1 MSVDTSTVRVSSL
14 PGFDGLV
21 RRDSR
26 RDTAAPNYGYSALST
41 VSRQRSARRQTA
53 TVDPSSRY
61 AFYALLA
68 LLFALAVGNLYA
80 LRGFTQLYLGL
91 PLWVYLQIVVLA
103 AMLAV
108 AWAAVRIVTA
118 GSGRTG
124 TAESKRTGTAESKR
138 TGTAESK
145 RTGTAESE
153 RTDTAEPSSES
164 RTGDDGPLTTGIEAP
179 GAEPTDERDDG
190 TEPLEDA

>member
-41 VSRQRSARRQTA
+41 VSRQRSARRRSA

-138 TGTAESK
+138 TGTAES
-145 RTGTAESE
+145 E